1 MPLLI
6 TYFNLK
12 DGVNEEEFVKKAK
25 EFLGYI
31 QGKVEGLGSVK
42 LYQHYLIGAN
52 PRTYQMHVEF
62 KDFGMWDRYVASFE
76 KDTEVARLRRE
87 WINLIDMKTNYDE
100 TVREIPL

>member
-1 MPLLI
+1 MLYI
-6 TYFNLK
+6 IYFNLK
-12 DGVNEEEFVKKAK
+12 NGVSDEEKLVKQSK
-25 EFLGYI
+25 ELSKLLE
-31 QGKVEGLGSVK
+31 GKVEGLGSVK

-87 WINLIDMKTNYDE
+87 WINLMDMKTNYDE